1 MTKTA
6 RVIGKFVTPRTVNG
20 KNEPLH
26 GEIKFRAV
34 EEFAANGSF
43 FWGAKIAARLQDGEI
58 VEDWQ
63 ASGITTSEPGIT
75 LTISPEAKDGKA
87 TYEVYPN
94 LRDSAGTPVP
104 LPSRMITVQAEQ
116 TLDLT
121 AIYAPHPS
129 NNTFVPAPAAK
140 ADRLRITPNGDGTA
154 TLSIETE

>member
-104 LPSRMITVQAEQ
+104 LPSRTITVQAGQ

-121 AIYAPHPS
+121 TIYAPHHANS
-129 NNTFVPAPAAK
+129 PAGPAAK
-140 ADRLRITPNGDGTA
+140 AGRIRITPNGDGTA
-154 TLSIETE
+154 TLSIETD

>member
-1 MTKTA
+1 MTETA

-43 FWGAKIAARLQDGEI
+43 FWGAKIPARLQDGEI

-104 LPSRMITVQAEQ
+104 LPSSTITVQAGK

-121 AIYAPHPS
+121 TIYAPHPANS
-129 NNTFVPAPAAK
+129 PAPPAVK
-140 ADRLRITPNGDGTA
+140 AGRIRITPNGDGTA
-154 TLSIETE
+154 TLSIETD

>member
-75 LTISPEAKDGKA
+75 LTISPEAKEA
-87 TYEVYPN
+87 IYEVYPN

-104 LPSRMITVQAEQ
+104 LPSRMITAQAGQ

-121 AIYAPHPS
+121 TIYAPHPANS
-129 NNTFVPAPAAK
+129 PYVPALAAK
-140 ADRLRITPNGDGTA
+140 AERIRITPNGDGTA
-154 TLSIETE
+154 TLSIETD

>member
-1 MTKTA
+1 MTETA

-43 FWGAKIAARLQDGEI
+43 YWGTKIPARLQDGEI

-104 LPSRMITVQAEQ
+104 LPSRTITVQAGQ

-121 AIYAPHPS
+121 TIYAPHPANS
-129 NNTFVPAPAAK
+129 TAPPAVK
-140 ADRLRITPNGDGTA
+140 AGRIRITPNGDGTA
-154 TLSIETE
+154 TLSIETD

>member
-1 MTKTA
+1 MIKTA
-6 RVIGKFVTPRTVNG
+6 RVIGKFVTPRTMNG

-63 ASGITTSEPGIT
+63 VAGITTSEPGIT

-104 LPSRMITVQAEQ
+104 LPSRMITVQAGQ

-121 AIYAPHPS
+121 TIYAPHPANS
-129 NNTFVPAPAAK
+129 PYVPAPAAK
-140 ADRLRITPNGDGTA
+140 AERIRITPNGDGTA
-154 TLSIETE
+154 TLSIETD